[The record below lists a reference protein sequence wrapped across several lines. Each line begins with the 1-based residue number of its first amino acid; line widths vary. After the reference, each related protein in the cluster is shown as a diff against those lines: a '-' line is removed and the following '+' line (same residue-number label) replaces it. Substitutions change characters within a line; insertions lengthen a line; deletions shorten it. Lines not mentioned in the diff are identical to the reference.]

1 MLDAASAGAPNP
13 LDAGPSWHPEAD
25 ANGPLDPEW
34 VGKLGAELVEGALDG
49 EPKGPLEAETCVPL
63 SDELS
68 DAARLGPLDADLA
81 RSLDTEL

>member
-34 VGKLGAELVEGALDG
+34 VGKLGAELVEGALDA
-49 EPKGPLEAETCVPL
+49 ELKGPLDAETWGT
-63 SDELS
+63 LS
-68 DAARLGPLDADLA
+68 DAA
-81 RSLDTEL
+81 